1 MTDDAKRF
9 RDRARDCR
17 DIAIGTKHRV
27 DRKMLEDMAVELDA
41 EADLIEAEDRVFQ
54 VPPTLD
60 IPQE

>member
-1 MTDDAKRF
+1 
-9 RDRARDCR
+9 
-17 DIAIGTKHRV
+17 
-27 DRKMLEDMAVELDA
+27 MLEDMAVELDA